1 MCCGQKTMPSNIRI
15 ISGTRSVRRPVE
27 LNDFAKLADP
37 EPVIVGDDLLFR
49 WSHIIKLAKLIPGMS
64 AVRALEH
71 QIQKYGCRSCQKQTV
86 TFDRAPLE
94 TVRRYIATC
103 SLDTLKLVK
112 EAAGI
117 IKFKISYRDLA
128 GVPHEV
134 VR

>member
-1 MCCGQKTMPSNIRI
+1 MPSNIRI
-15 ISGTRSVRRPVE
+15 ISGTRSVRRPAE

-64 AVRALEH
+64 AVRALE
-71 QIQKYGCRSCQKQTV
+71 QQVQKYGCRSCQKPV
-86 TFDRAPLE
+86 FSFDRAPLDS
-94 TVRRYIATC
+94 VRRYIAEC
-103 SLDTLKLVK
+103 PLDTLKLVK

-128 GVPHEV
+128 GVPHDII
-134 VR
+134 R